1 MDGQENPLSNIVS
14 SCFYEVQ
21 KYLSLSNHIYSTSV
35 FVFSDK
41 CWDSLTEEQQN
52 LVYECAEE
60 AKQVTRDLT
69 ESMDEEYLQTCI
81 DAGMEVNEI
90 DVEAFR
96 KASQPVW
103 DYYESEYGSELV
115 DLVRSAQ
122 AS

>member
-1 MDGQENPLSNIVS
+1 M
-14 SCFYEVQ
+14 Q

-96 KASQPVW
+96 EASQPVW